1 MDVVG
6 NCLRF
11 QDYFTGDEA
20 LSPRELLLAELEV
33 AEASGLGTLTRM
45 ICRQLFGHADP
56 LQLADNQIERFVA
69 TIDPMIMAAMSKQKA
84 GQ

>member
-11 QDYFTGDEA
+11 QDYFSGDEA
-20 LSPRELLLAELEV
+20 LTPRELLHAELKM
-33 AEASGLGTLTRM
+33 AELAGLGTLTKM

-56 LQLADNQIERFVA
+56 LQLADNQVERFVA
-69 TIDPMIMAAMSKQKA
+69 TIDPMIMAAMSKHKA